1 MEREIV
7 EPEMKFYTATEYEIM
22 TLCEEHY
29 EREYVEE
36 GWPEPKSKGYPNQY
50 LDATYFMLV
59 CEDALVGYT
68 SFKHMGTYIL
78 VGNTYVQ
85 KNWRGKQIHSDLLT
99 HRNKYLI
106 DTFGLPILTVLN
118 PRDGVSVEQLRET
131 VSSLGYERCRLYSH
145 VGHAMTKEDWQ
156 DLGGFDGSN
165 EIWRLNA

>member
-7 EPEMKFYTATEYEIM
+7 EPDMRFYTATEYEMM

-36 GWPEPKSKGYPNQY
+36 GWPDPKNKGYPKQY
-50 LDATYFMLV
+50 EDATYFMLV

-85 KNWRGKQIHSDLLT
+85 KNWRGQNVHSHLLN

-118 PRDGVSVEQLRET
+118 PRDGVSIEQLRKT
-131 VSSLGYERCRLYSH
+131 VSSLGYEPCEIYTNVEQFMDAGEWMEYGKH
-145 VGHAMTKEDWQ
+145 
-156 DLGGFDGSN
+156 